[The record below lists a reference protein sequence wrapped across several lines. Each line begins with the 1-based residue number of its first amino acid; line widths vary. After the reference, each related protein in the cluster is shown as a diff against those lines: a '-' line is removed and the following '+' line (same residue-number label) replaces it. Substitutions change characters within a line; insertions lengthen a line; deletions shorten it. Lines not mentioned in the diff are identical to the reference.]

1 MNRNRLVMIGCTAL
15 VMAGVVSFMAY
26 RILNAAIASAN
37 SPKSTA
43 VVAAFDLSV
52 GSVITARDIKVVRF
66 PGGDIPDGHFQ
77 TPEEVIGRGVLTA
90 MARNEIVLSSKLAPD
105 KAGGGLPAMI
115 PQGMRAVAVKVNDV
129 ISVAGFALPG
139 TKVDVVL
146 TGNATRNNDPG
157 DVSATTVLQNV
168 QVLAAGQKLQTN
180 ADGKPETVQVIT
192 LLVSPAEAQKLA
204 LATQEGRIQL
214 SLRNPLDADASD
226 VTVLRNATLYGA
238 PAVTPH
244 AKPRPQAKVVV
255 AETIPTYTVET
266 IKGNK
271 RDTTTFTASGNPS
284 TGDKK

>member
-1 MNRNRLVMIGCTAL
+1 MNRNRLVLIGCAAL
-15 VMAGVVSFMAY
+15 VMAGVVSFMVY

-77 TPEEVIGRGVLTA
+77 TPEEVIGRGVITA
-90 MARNEIVLSSKLAPD
+90 MARNEIVLGSKLAAD

-129 ISVAGFALPG
+129 ISVAGFAMPG

-180 ADGKPETVQVIT
+180 AEGKPETVQVIT

-204 LATQEGRIQL
+204 LAAQEGRIQL
-214 SLRNPLDADASD
+214 TLRNPLDAEASD
-226 VTVLRNATLYGA
+226 VSVLRNATLYGA
-238 PAVTPH
+238 PAATPH
-244 AKPRPQAKVVV
+244 LRSRPRERLIV

-271 RDTTTFTASGNPS
+271 RDTTTFTESASPS
-284 TGDKK
+284 TGDKQ

>member
-1 MNRNRLVMIGCTAL
+1 
-15 VMAGVVSFMAY
+15 MAY

-77 TPEEVIGRGVLTA
+77 TPEEVIGRGVVTA

>member
-1 MNRNRLVMIGCTAL
+1 MNRNRLVLIGCAAL
-15 VMAGVVSFMAY
+15 VMAGIVSFMVY
-26 RILNAAIASAN
+26 RILNAAVASAN

-66 PGGDIPDGHFQ
+66 PGDIPDGHFQ
-77 TPEEVIGRGVLTA
+77 TPEEVIGRGVVTA
-90 MARNEIVLSSKLAPD
+90 MARNEIVLNNKLAPD

-129 ISVAGFALPG
+129 ISVAGFVLPG

-146 TGNATRNNDPG
+146 TGNVTRNNEPG
-157 DVSATTVLQNV
+157 DVTATTVLQNV

-192 LLVSPAEAQKLA
+192 LLVTPAEAQKLA

-238 PAVTPH
+238 PAAAPH
-244 AKPRPQAKVVV
+244 AKRPQAKVVV

-271 RDTTTFTASGNPS
+271 RDTTTFSEPANPAP
-284 TGDKK
+284 GEKQQ

>member
-1 MNRNRLVMIGCTAL
+1 MNRNRLVMIGFAAL
-15 VMAGVVSFMAY
+15 VMAGVVSLMVY

-37 SPKSTA
+37 TPNSTA
-43 VVAAFDLSV
+43 VVAAFDLPV
-52 GSVITARDIKVVRF
+52 GSVITARDVKVMRF
-66 PGGDIPDGHFQ
+66 PGGDLPEGHFR
-77 TPEEVIGRGVLTA
+77 TPEEVIGRGIVTN
-90 MARNEIVLSSKLAPD
+90 MARNEIVLTTKLAAD
-105 KAGGGLPAMI
+105 KAGGGVPAMI

-146 TGNATRNNDPG
+146 TGNATKNNDPG

-192 LLVSPAEAQKLA
+192 LLVNPEEAQKLA

-214 SLRNPLDADASD
+214 TLRNPLDADPNPVS
-226 VTVLRNATLYGA
+226 VLRNATLYGA
-238 PAVTPH
+238 PSAARTSAPRPH
-244 AKPRPQAKVVV
+244 APAVVV
-255 AETIPTYTVET
+255 KAIPTYSVET

-271 RDTTTFTASGNPS
+271 RDTTTFAEPAHPS
-284 TGDKK
+284 TGDQQ

>member
-1 MNRNRLVMIGCTAL
+1 MNRNRLVMIGFAAL
-15 VMAGVVSFMAY
+15 VMAGVVSLMVY

-37 SPKSTA
+37 TPNSTA
-43 VVAAFDLSV
+43 VVAAFDLPV
-52 GSVITARDIKVVRF
+52 GSVITARDVKVVRF
-66 PGGDIPDGHFQ
+66 PGGDLPEGHFR
-77 TPEEVIGRGVLTA
+77 TPEEVIGRGITTS
-90 MARNEIVLSSKLAPD
+90 MARNEIVLTTKLAAD

-146 TGNATRNNDPG
+146 TGNATKNNDPG
-157 DVSATTVLQNV
+157 EVSATTVLQNV

-192 LLVSPAEAQKLA
+192 LLVNPEEAQKLA

-214 SLRNPLDADASD
+214 TLRNPLDADPNPVS
-226 VTVLRNATLYGA
+226 VLRNATLYGA
-238 PAVTPH
+238 TAAARTSAPRPRSPAV
-244 AKPRPQAKVVV
+244 VVK
-255 AETIPTYTVET
+255 TIPTYSVET

-271 RDTTTFTASGNPS
+271 RDTTTFAESAHPP
-284 TGDKK
+284 TGDQQ

>member
-1 MNRNRLVMIGCTAL
+1 
-15 VMAGVVSFMAY
+15 MAGVVSFMVF
-26 RILNAAIASAN
+26 RILNAAVASAN

-66 PGGDIPDGHFQ
+66 PGDIPDGHFQ
-77 TPEEVIGRGVLTA
+77 TPEEVIGRGVVTA
-90 MARNEIVLSSKLAPD
+90 MARNEIVLNNKLAAD

-129 ISVAGFALPG
+129 ISVAGFVLPG

-146 TGNATRNNDPG
+146 TGNVTRNNEPG
-157 DVSATTVLQNV
+157 DVTATTVLQNV

-192 LLVSPAEAQKLA
+192 LLVTPAEAQKLA

-238 PAVTPH
+238 PAAVPH
-244 AKPRPQAKVVV
+244 AKRPQAKVVV

-271 RDTTTFTASGNPS
+271 RDTTTFSETGNPAP
-284 TGDKK
+284 GEKQQ